1 MLFYLFIIMRAFFKK
16 KKKSKIKE
24 VGYFFGQ
31 GLFAPFLCEIF
42 NTQQWCRAKK
52 VHPLHLWCLVH
63 YLKHNRTMADN
74 RAFLPANNAVT
85 MTTSR
90 RTFGQEK
97 LGAWR
102 TSLIKKWNKMTTI
115 TLMSEREATDAFR
128 HLWHCWLDAFSII
141 FLFCFV

>member
-1 MLFYLFIIMRAFFKK
+1 
-16 KKKSKIKE
+16 
-24 VGYFFGQ
+24 
-31 GLFAPFLCEIF
+31 
-42 NTQQWCRAKK
+42 
-52 VHPLHLWCLVH
+52 
-63 YLKHNRTMADN
+63 MADN

-97 LGAWR
+97 LGAWQ